1 MLEALYERTL
11 AGDDTAAEAIITA
24 LIDPT
29 DAVRE
34 FAAWSLIDLL
44 SVDVL
49 TREQVARIAKRLDQ
63 TTIDSGTRKS
73 LADSIRR
80 FENRQPQPCPD
91 CGRTD
96 CRRMQMDAD
105 DWTRCESDIDLDKAD
120 EEAY

>member
-1 MLEALYERTL
+1 
-11 AGDDTAAEAIITA
+11 
-24 LIDPT
+24 
-29 DAVRE
+29 VRE

-44 SVDVL
+44 SADVL
-49 TREQVARIAKRLDQ
+49 TREQVTRIQKRLDQ
-63 TTIDSGTRKS
+63 TDLDTGTRKS

-120 EEAY
+120 EERY